1 MSEIRAKANI
11 MVRMRK
17 QYLPWMIG
25 VFGVVGTVYG
35 TYSLI
40 YNYNHGRDLAVLGLV
55 LLLLGAPALLFSL
68 AWSLSVYL
76 ANKKKEKNAS
86 PSIEAK
92 EEKKEPGVAKAPKEE
107 IIEPV
112 PVVTEA
118 EPEPVPTSVV
128 AEPEPESEPV
138 SEPEPEAEEE
148 EEPEDEPVPRMS
160 YRYSPGYSAS
170 AVYVKLVGYG
180 PLLRIEGSRI
190 LDMRNS
196 TYYRIEGNTVM
207 QEGYGIRYEIRGNQI
222 RDAFGGYLYEYSGG
236 NINKVFGGFY
246 ASVSGSYITL
256 FDLSQKYE
264 MTDSLSQKQILVT
277 AALLFGKY

>member
-1 MSEIRAKANI
+1 

-76 ANKKKEKNAS
+76 AKKKKEKNAS
-86 PSIEAK
+86 PSSEMR
-92 EEKKEPGVAKAPKEE
+92 EEKKEPRDVETPKVEE
-107 IIEPV
+107 PKPT
-112 PVVTEA
+112 PVVTE
-118 EPEPVPTSVV
+118 PEPTPVV
-128 AEPEPESEPV
+128 TEPESESV
-138 SEPEPEAEEE
+138 SEPEPETEEE
-148 EEPEDEPVPRMS
+148 DEPEDGPVSRMS

-196 TYYRIEGNTVM
+196 TYYRIEDNTVM